1 MGRTNEFTLIADAD
15 FTGKL
20 GYGVVVKNAM
30 LNNTPYG
37 SIATTAGGAI
47 DGVIT
52 DITADGKAGAPVAVG
67 RIGDIVFAKVGDGD
81 LTVGDKIAVASD
93 GTFVTAGDNATVVGV
108 ALATGAEG
116 ERIPVLLK

>member
-20 GYGVVVKNAM
+20 GYAVVVKNAM

-37 SIATTAGGAI
+37 SIVTSAGVAI
-47 DGVIT
+47 DGIIT

-67 RIGDIVFAKVGDGD
+67 RIGDIVFARLGGAV
-81 LTVGDKIAVASD
+81 TVGDKVATKND
-93 GTFVTAGDNATVVGV
+93 GTLVTQADSAIVVGV
-108 ALATGAEG
+108 ALATGASG

>member
-20 GYGVVVKNAM
+20 GYAVVVKNAM

-37 SIATTAGGAI
+37 SIVTNAGVAI
-47 DGVIT
+47 DGIIT

-67 RIGDIVFAKVGDGD
+67 RIGDIVFARLGGSV
-81 LTVGDKIAVASD
+81 TVGDKVAVKND
-93 GTFVTAGDNATVVGV
+93 GTLVTQADSAIVVGV
-108 ALATGAEG
+108 ALATGASG
-116 ERIPVLLK
+116 QRIPVLLK

>member
-20 GYGVVVKNAM
+20 GYAVVVKNTM

-37 SIATTAGGAI
+37 SIVSNAGVAI

-52 DITADGKAGAPVAVG
+52 DITANGKAGAPVAVG
-67 RIGDIVFAKVGDGD
+67 RIGDIVFARLGGTV
-81 LTVGDKIAVASD
+81 TVGDKVAVKND
-93 GTFVTAGDNATVVGV
+93 GTFVTQADSAIVVGV
-108 ALATGAEG
+108 ALATGASG